1 MKPSHHK
8 KTSKAVA
15 GPQPKAWWPCAREPV
30 DDYWALEAID
40 HGNGSILARYL
51 REAEE
56 IDPRVRRELAEIL
69 SPTSKHVS
77 RLRVQYRFRGTPTKR
92 ATKLKPVIVA
102 ALAPLATHIAGPKP
116 IDATY
121 RRTLANMLDP
131 ESRHPLQFDFRHRKP
146 GKPPRN
152 NPWLPPIPI
161 DLDLAIRLLAKESGN
176 KKKLFER
183 ALPDQKKL
191 SRATYYRH
199 RKNSAFPA
207 SRRKP
212 LDRLKARSK
221 NI

>member
-1 MKPSHHK
+1 MKPSHRQ
-8 KTSKAVA
+8 KTPKTVA
-15 GPQPKAWWPCAREPV
+15 GPQQKAWWPCAREPV
-30 DDYWALEAID
+30 NDYWALEAID

-69 SPTSKHVS
+69 SPTSKHVW
-77 RLRVQYRFRGTPTKR
+77 RLRVRYRFRGTPTKR

-102 ALAPLATHIAGPKP
+102 ALAPLAKHIAGPKP

-121 RRTLANMLDP
+121 RRTLANMLDT
-131 ESRHPLQFDFRHRKP
+131 ESCHPLQLAFRHRKA
-146 GKPPRN
+146 GKPPRK
-152 NPWLPPIPI
+152 NPWLPSMPI
-161 DLDLAIRLLAKESGN
+161 DLDLAMRLLAKESGN

-191 SRATYYRH
+191 SRATYYR
-199 RKNSAFPA
+199 
-207 SRRKP
+207 
-212 LDRLKARSK
+212 LKARSK